1 MALGGGGSR
10 RRKASR
16 QSKLY
21 GGKTLRKLR
30 QDSSMGMDR
39 LASNFRKAIAKAR
52 SFAARGSC
60 FDARESL
67 AEADFI
73 AGAWDGAAIEAGVK
87 HRDVS
92 RVRRRQIKRIKE
104 KLRYCKT

>member
-1 MALGGGGSR
+1 MAFGGSGSR

-16 QSKLY
+16 QAKLY

-30 QDSSMGMDR
+30 RDPSMRMDP
-39 LASNFRKAIAKAR
+39 LAAGFRKAIAKAR
-52 SFAARGSC
+52 KLAAGGSC

-73 AGAWDGAAIEAGVK
+73 AGAWDSAAIEAGVK

-92 RVRRRQIKRIKE
+92 RVRRRQIKRVKE
-104 KLRYCKT
+104 TLRRCKV